1 MKKYLLS
8 SVALTT
14 VFGGSAMAADMPLKA
29 PPLPTC
35 YACNWTGFYIGV
47 NAGGS
52 IGHDGSQDTISL
64 NPAGSP
70 NGLGGVPPGV
80 LNPISNATYNS
91 SPAGPMGGFQAGFN
105 WQTGH
110 AVLGV
115 EVDWDAVNQ
124 RNTLQI
130 NNFLASST
138 TVAPAAYTMTD
149 EQKIGWL
156 ATARARLGAA
166 YGYTL
171 WYVTG
176 GAAWGGI
183 KNTSTFQGT
192 GSNLFATAP
201 AAAFFEQT
209 KGGFAIG
216 GGIET
221 ALAWMGAANWSAKLE
236 YLYVDLG
243 TVTNGFV
250 VPLTATP
257 TSAYTLSSSSR
268 INDHIVRAGLNYRF
282 GGDRMAQ
289 GPSTPGPCPT
299 CSWTGFYIGANAGGS
314 IGRDRAHETDSINP
328 AGVAGGVVAPGVN
341 NPLTDVFH
349 TDSPVGGMAGGQI
362 GFNWQTSHVVLGAE
376 ADWDWVGQRDTF
388 AYQNFVASTVNVA
401 PTVISLTDEQ
411 KIKSLGTARARLG
424 WADNCFLWYVTGGGA
439 WGQVQSNYT
448 FQSTQITG
456 PATFGTAPFAAS
468 VSTTKTGWTIGG
480 GVETSLAWL
489 GLSDH
494 WSGKL
499 EYLYVDLG
507 SITNSF
513 TIPVVGAA
521 GAHTYTSTSNLSD
534 NIVRVGLN
542 YRFGG

>member
-35 YACNWTGFYIGV
+35 YACNWTGFYFGV

-52 IGHDGSQDTISL
+52 FGHDRGDDAIAMALPGT
-64 NPAGSP
+64 
-70 NGLGGVPPGV
+70 LGGIAPGV
-80 LNPISNATYNS
+80 LNPISATSYS
-91 SPAGPMGGFQAGFN
+91 QSPTGPLGGFQAGVN
-105 WQTGH
+105 WQSGH
-110 AVLGV
+110 AVLGA
-115 EVDWDAVNQ
+115 EVDWDAANQ
-124 RNTLQI
+124 RSSLRI
-130 NNFLASST
+130 NNFIASSVV
-138 TVAPAAYTMTD
+138 VAPAAYTLTD
-149 EQKIGWL
+149 DQKIGWL
-156 ATARARLGAA
+156 ATARARVGAA

-183 KNTSTFQGT
+183 KTTSTFQAT
-192 GSNLFATAP
+192 GSATFASTP
-201 AAAFFEQT
+201 GAASFSET

-216 GGIET
+216 GGVET
-221 ALAWMGAANWSAKLE
+221 ALAWMGAANWSAKIE

-243 TVTNGFV
+243 TVSNSYNVAFPG
-250 VPLTATP
+250 AGAN
-257 TSAYTLSSSSR
+257 SYTVANSSR
-268 INDHIVRAGLNYRF
+268 INDHLVRAGLNYRF

-289 GPSTPGPCPT
+289 GPSMSGPCPT
-299 CSWTGFYIGANAGGS
+299 CNWTGFYIGANVGGS
-314 IGRDRAHETDSINP
+314 IGHDRAHENDQLLP
-328 AGVAGGVVAPGVN
+328 PGANSAAVT

-349 TDSPVGGMAGGQI
+349 TESPVGALGGFQA
-362 GFNWQTSHVVLGAE
+362 GFNWQTNHVVLGVE
-376 ADWDWVGQRDTF
+376 ADWDWAGQRDSF
-388 AYQNFVASTVNVA
+388 ANQNDIASTIVVA
-401 PTVISLTDEQ
+401 PAVNNLTDDQ

-439 WGQVQSNYT
+439 WGRVQSNYT
-448 FQSTQITG
+448 FQNTALNG
-456 PATFGTAPFAAS
+456 ATVFGTAPFAAS

-507 SITNSF
+507 SISNTF
-513 TIPVVGAA
+513 AIPVTGTVTPA
-521 GAHTYTSTSNLSD
+521 AHTFTSTSNLSD
-534 NIVRVGLN
+534 NIIRVGLN